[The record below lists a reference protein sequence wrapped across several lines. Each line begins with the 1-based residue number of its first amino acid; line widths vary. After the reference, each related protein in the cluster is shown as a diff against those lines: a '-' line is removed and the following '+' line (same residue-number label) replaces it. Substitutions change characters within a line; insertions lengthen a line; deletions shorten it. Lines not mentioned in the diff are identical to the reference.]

1 MNLRVLIVD
10 DEALARQR
18 LRRLLRPEADIDVL
32 AECGDGCAAV
42 LAIEEHHPDLIF
54 LDLQMPE
61 MSGFD
66 VLAAVEPPTRMPAVI
81 FVTAYDRFALQAFEA
96 QAVDYL
102 LKPFGEERVR
112 KALARVRKFL
122 AGDTQRLVQ
131 DPIAGLLRATAA
143 TRGAPCVLVRQRGR
157 VLVLR
162 PNEIDWME
170 ACGDYVRLYVRLA
183 HGSSGLGHGSSG
195 LARGSSGHE
204 MHLIRATLT
213 DMEHR
218 LGSHGF
224 VRIHRSRLVNW
235 DRVRELSLDGERES
249 VVVLKDGVRLNA
261 SHTCLK
267 DLQQRLDS
275 IS

>member
-1 MNLRVLIVD
+1 MKLRVLIVD
-10 DEALARQR
+10 DEPIARQR
-18 LRRLLRPEADIDVL
+18 LRRLLRSEADIDVL

-42 LAIEEHHPDLIF
+42 LAIEEHRPDLIF
-54 LDLQMPE
+54 LDVQMPE

-66 VLAAVEPPTRMPAVI
+66 VLAAVEPPARLPAVI

-102 LKPFGEERVR
+102 LKPFGEDRVR
-112 KALARVRKFL
+112 KALERVRTFL
-122 AGDTQRLVQ
+122 AGDTQRLLQ
-131 DPIAGLLRATAA
+131 DQIAGLLRTTAA

-162 PNEIDWME
+162 PNEIDWIE
-170 ACGDYVRLYVRLA
+170 AYGDYVRLHVRVA
-183 HGSSGLGHGSSG
+183 HGSSG
-195 LARGSSGHE
+195 HE
-204 MHLIRATLT
+204 VHLIRATLT
-213 DMEHR
+213 DMEQR
-218 LGSHGF
+218 LGAHGF

-235 DRVRELSLDGERES
+235 DRVREFALDGEGES
-249 VVVLKDGVRLNA
+249 VVVLKDGLRLNA

-275 IS
+275 SS

>member
-1 MNLRVLIVD
+1 MKLRVLIID
-10 DEALARQR
+10 DEPVARQR
-18 LRRLLRPEADIDVL
+18 LRRLLRDEADIDVL
-32 AECGDGCAAV
+32 AECGDGRSAV
-42 LAIEEHHPDLIF
+42 LAIEEHQPDLIF
-54 LDLQMPE
+54 LDVQMPE

-66 VLAAVEPPTRMPAVI
+66 VLAAVEPPMRMPAVI

-112 KALARVRKFL
+112 KALERVRKFL
-122 AGDTQRLVQ
+122 AGDTGRSLQ
-131 DPIAGLLRATAA
+131 DQITGLLRDTAA
-143 TRGAPCVLVRQRGR
+143 TRGPPCVLVRQRGR

-162 PNEIDWME
+162 ANEIDWIE
-170 ACGDYVRLYVRLA
+170 AYGDYVRLHVA
-183 HGSSGLGHGSSG
+183 Q
-195 LARGSSGHE
+195 AQ
-204 MHLIRATLT
+204 HLIRATLT
-213 DMEHR
+213 DMEQR
-218 LGSHGF
+218 LGAHGF

-235 DRVRELSLDGERES
+235 DRVREFALDAEAES
-249 VVVLKDGVRLNA
+249 VVVLKDGSRLIA